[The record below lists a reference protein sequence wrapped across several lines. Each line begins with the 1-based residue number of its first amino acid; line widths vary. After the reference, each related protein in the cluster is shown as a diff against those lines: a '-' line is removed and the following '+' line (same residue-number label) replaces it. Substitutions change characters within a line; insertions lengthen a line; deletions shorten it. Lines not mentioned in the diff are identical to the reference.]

1 FMAAHGRQRPAN
13 PDQGRPGLGVCSP
26 TAGGQAGPR
35 RHDPMHRRGELR
47 VQNYRRLHKPM
58 TSFRQIEVNRNNAL
72 RSTGPKRFYR
82 WSYERFYRWSYDKTG
97 QNDGA
102 REDRS
107 SAVSETVDAGIW
119 KS

>member
-1 FMAAHGRQRPAN
+1 
-13 PDQGRPGLGVCSP
+13 
-26 TAGGQAGPR
+26 
-35 RHDPMHRRGELR
+35 
-47 VQNYRRLHKPM
+47 M

-82 WSYERFYRWSYDKTG
+82 WSYDKTG

-102 REDRS
+102 REDKS